1 MPQIEQTE
9 FFLSQLFWLMVLFV
23 VLFLV
28 LTYYTIPKIRAF
40 LNKRDNFVKD
50 HLSKQ
55 DALIKKAELLIQ
67 EYDEKINKAKEEAN
81 QIIEQAR
88 NTAQKESEVILKT
101 TENKI
106 QQQIKETE
114 DKIMKEKTIA
124 FNNLE
129 KELRESA
136 TLFVSKITDQP
147 SESIKL

>member
-81 QIIEQAR
+81 QIIEEAR

-106 QQQIKETE
+106 QKQIKETE
-114 DKIMKEKTIA
+114 DKVMKEKTIA
-124 FNNLE
+124 FDNLE

-136 TLFVSKITDQP
+136 TLFISKITDQP
-147 SESIKL
+147 SGSIKL